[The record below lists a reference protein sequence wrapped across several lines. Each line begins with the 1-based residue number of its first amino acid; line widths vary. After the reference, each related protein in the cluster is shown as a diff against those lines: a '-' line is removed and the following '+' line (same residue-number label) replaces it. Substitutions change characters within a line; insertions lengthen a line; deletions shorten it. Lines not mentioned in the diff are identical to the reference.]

1 MIFYYKRLL
10 LKFLVSPTAI
20 IYFYQ
25 EKLINLPL
33 RMQLLVDIHNPQG
46 CRVITHSF
54 IHHTGTKSSRTL
66 QKKYF
71 SWLQSLSNFFS
82 FFLKKNGSCWES
94 EITEE
99 KGDYVRMKVTYVCT
113 GDAQKRSRYI
123 FQVEFIGRM
132 RSAGWAL
139 LGHSRD
145 YSYSRINYI
154 FGK

>member
-54 IHHTGTKSSRTL
+54 IHHTGTKSSRTNTAKEVL
-66 QKKYF
+66 
-71 SWLQSLSNFFS
+71 
-82 FFLKKNGSCWES
+82 FLVAKF
-94 EITEE
+94 
-99 KGDYVRMKVTYVCT
+99 V
-113 GDAQKRSRYI
+113 
-123 FQVEFIGRM
+123 
-132 RSAGWAL
+132 
-139 LGHSRD
+139 
-145 YSYSRINYI
+145 
-154 FGK
+154 